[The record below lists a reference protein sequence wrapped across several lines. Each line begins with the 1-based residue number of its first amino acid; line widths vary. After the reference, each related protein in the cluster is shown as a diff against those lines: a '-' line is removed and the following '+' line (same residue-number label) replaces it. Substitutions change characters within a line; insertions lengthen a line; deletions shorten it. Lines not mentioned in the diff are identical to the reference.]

1 MNIEDMILVIDNEH
15 GKEANFLYTFED
27 YVSEV
32 LLPRYPVVID
42 AMEAVAELFNTRKVA
57 RDWSEVSFSGYR
69 VFYARFCEDQEQ
81 LRSFL
86 RGHMNENGGNDKVWS
101 FAESRCSPEC
111 IRLLKYLGLT
121 VEGKPRYGEYDYERE
136 KNVLFAEDQIVTDFS
151 GFKYKIM
158 EALSKEDF
166 ILMSLKT
173 GAVSLAE
180 KMRLYARYP
189 NDEEPTLENI
199 VYGVTWEKNT
209 HLSWKATGINME
221 KVREAYKKSRE
232 GRTCKVR

>member
-1 MNIEDMILVIDNEH
+1 MNIEDMILVIDTER
-15 GKEANFLYTFED
+15 GKEVNFLYTFED
-27 YVSEV
+27 YVSV
-32 LLPRYPVVID
+32 VVLPRYPIVRD
-42 AMEAVAELFNTRKVA
+42 AMAAAAELFNTRKAA
-57 RDWSEVSFSGYR
+57 RDWSEVAFSGHR
-69 VFYARFCEDQEQ
+69 AFYARFCEDQEQ

-86 RGHMNENGGNDKVWS
+86 RGHMNENGGKGKAWS
-101 FAESRCSPEC
+101 FEKSRCSSEC
-111 IRLLKYLGLT
+111 ICFLKYLGLT

-136 KNVLFAEDQIVTDFS
+136 EEVFFAEDQIITDFS

-180 KMRLYARYP
+180 KVRLYGRYP
-189 NDEEPTLENI
+189 NDEEPTLNNI

-221 KVREAYKKSRE
+221 KVQEAYKRSRE

>member
-15 GKEANFLYTFED
+15 GKGVNFLYTFED

-42 AMEAVAELFNTRKVA
+42 AMEAVVELFNTRKAV

-86 RGHMNENGGNDKVWS
+86 RGHMNGNGGNDKAWS

-121 VEGKPRYGEYDYERE
+121 VEGKPRYGEFDYERE
-136 KNVLFAEDQIVTDFS
+136 KNIFFAEDQIVTDFN

-180 KMRLYARYP
+180 KVRLYARYP

-199 VYGVTWEKNT
+199 VHGVTWEKNT

-221 KVREAYKKSRE
+221 KVRGVYKKSRE